1 MLSELARHHAAG
13 VFLSI
18 TTLDTELRKVME
30 PRTSPPAARLAA
42 IRELAAAGIPVG
54 VNVAPIIPG
63 LTDHEMPA
71 ILKAAAEAGAT
82 SAGYTVVRLP
92 YAVAPLFEKWLET
105 HFPDRKE
112 KVLNRLR
119 AMRGGKL
126 YDAQWGKRFS
136 GEGIFAE
143 QIAQMFEVAR
153 RKAGIQKRQAAN
165 FPRRHFVVQ
174 AARNFRYSPD
184 VQTLV
189 EDFLQY
195 LRHER
200 GQSDNTAKTYA
211 ALLGKFTAWAAK
223 QNLTDWKSV
232 ELKHLMA
239 FLQHERA
246 RPLADEPEEST
257 KRLSGESVYL
267 EIAALRAFYKFAE
280 NEKFLPANIAENLSL
295 PRRWKRLP
303 KALSN
308 DEIAK
313 LLAPETPETPE
324 NLCDQAILE
333 LAYASGLRLSELKN
347 LRLEQLHLDAGF
359 INVIGKGNKE
369 RVVPVGKKAVESLN
383 RYIEIGRPK
392 LVTAKSPANVFLT
405 KRGTPFAAVTLW
417 LHIKNRVRRAG
428 VERNITP
435 HMLRH
440 SFATHLLEHGADL
453 RVIQELLGHANI
465 STTEI
470 YTHVTGNRLREIHR
484 KFHPRA

>member
-1 MLSELARHHAAG
+1 M
-13 VFLSI
+13 
-18 TTLDTELRKVME
+18 
-30 PRTSPPAARLAA
+30 
-42 IRELAAAGIPVG
+42 
-54 VNVAPIIPG
+54 
-63 LTDHEMPA
+63 
-71 ILKAAAEAGAT
+71 
-82 SAGYTVVRLP
+82 
-92 YAVAPLFEKWLET
+92 
-105 HFPDRKE
+105 
-112 KVLNRLR
+112 
-119 AMRGGKL
+119 
-126 YDAQWGKRFS
+126 
-136 GEGIFAE
+136 
-143 QIAQMFEVAR
+143 
-153 RKAGIQKRQAAN
+153 
-165 FPRRHFVVQ
+165 
-174 AARNFRYSPD
+174 
-184 VQTLV
+184 QTLV

-211 ALLGKFTAWAAK
+211 ALLGKFTAWAEK
-223 QNLTDWKSV
+223 QGLADWHDV

-239 FLQHERA
+239 FLAHERVRGASTGRPSA
-246 RPLADEPEEST
+246 REGAAPKPA
-257 KRLSGESVYL
+257 RRMSGESVYL

-280 NEKFLPANIAENLSL
+280 NEKILPANPAENLSL

-308 DEIAK
+308 DEITK
-313 LLAPETPETPE
+313 LLKPEEPATPDT
-324 NLCDQAILE
+324 LCDQAILE

-369 RVVPVGKKAVESLN
+369 RVVPVGRTAVNALN
-383 RYIEIGRPK
+383 RFIEAGRPK
-392 LVTAKSPANVFLT
+392 LITPKSPANVFLT

-428 VERNITP
+428 IERNVTP

-465 STTEI
+465 GTTEI
-470 YTHVTGNRLREIHR
+470 YTHVTGGRLREIHR

>member
-1 MLSELARHHAAG
+1 M
-13 VFLSI
+13 
-18 TTLDTELRKVME
+18 
-30 PRTSPPAARLAA
+30 
-42 IRELAAAGIPVG
+42 
-54 VNVAPIIPG
+54 
-63 LTDHEMPA
+63 
-71 ILKAAAEAGAT
+71 
-82 SAGYTVVRLP
+82 
-92 YAVAPLFEKWLET
+92 
-105 HFPDRKE
+105 
-112 KVLNRLR
+112 
-119 AMRGGKL
+119 
-126 YDAQWGKRFS
+126 
-136 GEGIFAE
+136 
-143 QIAQMFEVAR
+143 
-153 RKAGIQKRQAAN
+153 
-165 FPRRHFVVQ
+165 
-174 AARNFRYSPD
+174 
-184 VQTLV
+184 QTLV

-211 ALLGKFTAWAAK
+211 ALLGKFTMWAAR
-223 QNLTDWKSV
+223 QNLTDWQSV

-239 FLQHERA
+239 FLQHERSRNLLPVGRA
-246 RPLADEPEEST
+246 SSRAGLGKEKQSESGSSGASPHQT
-257 KRLSGESVYL
+257 SSKRLSGESVYL

-308 DEIAK
+308 DEITK
-313 LLAPETPETPE
+313 LLAPEKPETPQ

-369 RVVPVGKKAVESLN
+369 RVVPVGRTAVAALN
-383 RYIEIGRPK
+383 RYIEVGRPK
-392 LVTAKSPANVFLT
+392 LVTPKSPANVFLT

-428 VERNITP
+428 VERNMTP

-453 RVIQELLGHANI
+453 RVIQELLGHASI
-465 STTEI
+465 STTEV
-470 YTHVTGNRLREIHR
+470 YTHVAGSRLREVHR
-484 KFHPRA
+484 KFHPQGIVKM